1 MKTKICIKC
10 NQEKSFD
17 QFNKGN
23 DKFGLQYWCKE
34 CKKQYHLAHRAERKQ
49 QMKQY
54 RLAHKPERKQYREDH
69 RAELNQQMKQY
80 YLDHKAEMKQY
91 RLAHKPERKQQ
102 NKQYRLAHKPERNQ
116 YRKNKYHTDI
126 NYKISCYLRTRIW
139 GALKNNSKSK
149 STMRLVG
156 CSIDF
161 FRCYYESKFT
171 EGMSWE
177 KVMNG
182 EIHCDHRRPCASF
195 DLSKPKEQHKCFHY
209 TNLQPLWAKDNL
221 EKSDKII

>member
-1 MKTKICIKC
+1 MKTKICSNCKI
-10 NQEKSFD
+10 EKSFD

-23 DKFGLQYWCKE
+23 DKFGLHYWCKE
-34 CKKQYHLAHRAERKQ
+34 CKKQQNEQYRLAHKPEIKQ
-49 QMKQY
+49 YWKQY
-54 RLAHKPERKQYREDH
+54 RLAHKPEIKQYW
-69 RAELNQQMKQY
+69 KQY
-80 YLDHKAEMKQY
+80 YLAHKAEKNQYWKQY
-91 RLAHKPERKQQ
+91 YLAHKAEK
-102 NKQYRLAHKPERNQ
+102 KQYK
-116 YRKNKYHTDI
+116 KNKYHTDI

-195 DLSKPKEQHKCFHY
+195 DLSKPSEQRKCFHY

-221 EKSDKII
+221 IKGKKYYQN